1 MFVGDGDYEGGY
13 LEMEI
18 EYPPNSKPDVRIESC
33 VEIKGYSV
41 VGVSCKDRPKLMFDI
56 VCTLKDMQHA
66 VFHAT
71 ISSDGPSTSQ
81 EYFIRH
87 MDGCI
92 LESEAGKERVV
103 KCIEATTWRRI
114 SDGFVLELCAKD
126 RVGLLSEVTRVLREN
141 RLSVTRAGVTTIG
154 RGESKEC
161 LLHKRCIWKTCRD
174 EDD

>member
-1 MFVGDGDYEGGY
+1 MFVADRDYEGGY

-41 VGVSCKDRPKLMFDI
+41 VGVN
-56 VCTLKDMQHA
+56 
-66 VFHAT
+66 
-71 ISSDGPSTSQ
+71 GPSTSQ

-92 LESEAGKERVV
+92 LESEAEKERVV
-103 KCIEATTWRRI
+103 KCIEATIRRRI
-114 SDGFVLELCAKD
+114 SDGFILELCAKD

-141 RLSVTRAGVTTIG
+141 RLSVTTIG

>member
-1 MFVGDGDYEGGY
+1 MFVADRDYEGGY

-56 VCTLKDMQHA
+56 
-66 VFHAT
+66 
-71 ISSDGPSTSQ
+71 
-81 EYFIRH
+81 YFIRH

-92 LESEAGKERVV
+92 LESEAEKERVV
-103 KCIEATTWRRI
+103 KFIEATIWRRI
-114 SDGFVLELCAKD
+114 SDGFILELCAKD

>member
-1 MFVGDGDYEGGY
+1 MFVADRDYEGGY

-41 VGVSCKDRPKLMFDI
+41 VGY
-56 VCTLKDMQHA
+56 A

-92 LESEAGKERVV
+92 LESEAEKERVV
-103 KCIEATTWRRI
+103 KFIEATIWRRI
-114 SDGFVLELCAKD
+114 SDGFILELCAKD